1 MFKEKKFLK
10 YRRLQKNRIIQLY
23 YKFINFKL
31 RTFFQTICILYS
43 LVNVKIFLQHLKLF
57 RFFFN
62 RLLSIS
68 RHSSRKERFKRA
80 SIKAESIQPSSLGK
94 KGFFYK
100 KFLETVPYLK
110 KAVKKKLK
118 FKFFHFKKKKSIRKL
133 YLFLNIWMLPYTKKA
148 VGSRMGKGK
157 GAVKNWFFRIQS
169 GWPIF
174 FFKNWNINVLR
185 YGIRKLKIWLPG
197 KWLMYYYSSMYPLYG
212 GFLLNLH
219 NIWAR

>member
-23 YKFINFKL
+23 YKYINFKL
-31 RTFFQTICILYS
+31 RTFFQTTCILYS
-43 LVNVKIFLQHLKLF
+43 LINVKIFLQHLKLF

-62 RLLSIS
+62 RLLSKT

-80 SIKAESIQPSSLGK
+80 NKKAESIQPSILGK

-110 KAVKKKLK
+110 KAAKKKLK
-118 FKFFHFKKKKSIRKL
+118 FRYFFLKKRKRIRKL
-133 YLFLNIWMLPYTKKA
+133 YLFLNIHVLPYTKKA
-148 VGSRMGKGK
+148 LGSRMGKGK
-157 GAVKNWFFRIQS
+157 GVVKNWFFRIQS

-185 YGIRKLKIWLPG
+185 YGLRKLKIWLPG
-197 KWLMYYYSSMYPLYG
+197 KWLMYYYSGLYSFYG
-212 GFLLNLH
+212 GYFLNLH
-219 NIWAR
+219 KVWAQ

>member
-1 MFKEKKFLK
+1 M
-10 YRRLQKNRIIQLY
+10 
-23 YKFINFKL
+23 
-31 RTFFQTICILYS
+31 YS
-43 LVNVKIFLQHLKLF
+43 LINVKIFLQHLKLF

-62 RLLSIS
+62 RLLSKT

-80 SIKAESIQPSSLGK
+80 NKKAETLAPKSLGK

-110 KAVKKKLK
+110 KAAKKKLK
-118 FKFFHFKKKKSIRKL
+118 FKYFYLKKKKSFRKL
-133 YLFLNIWMLPYTKKA
+133 SLFLNIQMMPYTKKA

-169 GWPIF
+169 GWPLF
-174 FFKNWNINVLR
+174 FFKNWNINVLH

-197 KWLMYYYSSMYPLYG
+197 KWLMYYYTGMYPFYG
-212 GFLLNLH
+212 GYFINLH
-219 NIWAR
+219 SIWAK

>member
-1 MFKEKKFLK
+1 
-10 YRRLQKNRIIQLY
+10 
-23 YKFINFKL
+23 
-31 RTFFQTICILYS
+31 
-43 LVNVKIFLQHLKLF
+43 
-57 RFFFN
+57 
-62 RLLSIS
+62 
-68 RHSSRKERFKRA
+68 
-80 SIKAESIQPSSLGK
+80 
-94 KGFFYK
+94 
-100 KFLETVPYLK
+100 
-110 KAVKKKLK
+110 
-118 FKFFHFKKKKSIRKL
+118 
-133 YLFLNIWMLPYTKKA
+133 MLPYTKKA